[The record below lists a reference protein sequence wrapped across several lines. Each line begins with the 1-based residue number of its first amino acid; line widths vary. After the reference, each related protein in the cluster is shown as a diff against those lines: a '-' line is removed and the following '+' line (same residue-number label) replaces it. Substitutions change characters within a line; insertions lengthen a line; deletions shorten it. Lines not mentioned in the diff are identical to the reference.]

1 MGFLIKRYMSSLR
14 TRGLWL
20 LLVMV
25 PPMIYLGVAYCRI
38 DRYTVRQD
46 LEISLDAPMSVAT
59 SPVDFV
65 RMSDLVAKPNE
76 LFMDRL
82 ALRELYGR
90 LYPGAS
96 IELSGPQ
103 YETLLKAVESSMSL
117 SALSKN
123 AVRIAY
129 HADDPKTGETL
140 VDFFSS
146 RLMKRAE
153 EGLRRS
159 HLAASRSGKGAEG
172 PGGSGWQGLGPPARL
187 RGTMVTEAHRAIW
200 RPERLSPLVQI
211 AVTSLV
217 AILVL
222 LGILE
227 WADTS
232 FKSERQVAR
241 YLGAP
246 VLGSLPNLRK
256 VSKTLGAWRRE

>member
-1 MGFLIKRYMSSLR
+1 MSSIR

-20 LLVMV
+20 LLVIV
-25 PPMIYLGVAYCRI
+25 PPLFYLGIAYSRI

-46 LEISLDAPMSVAT
+46 MEISLDAPMTVAT

-65 RMSDLVAKPNE
+65 RMSDLVARPNE

-90 LYPGAS
+90 VYPGAS
-96 IELSGPQ
+96 IDLSGPQ
-103 YETLLKAVESSMSL
+103 YEALLKTVESSMSL
-117 SALSKN
+117 TALSRKG
-123 AVRIAY
+123 VRIAY
-129 HADDPKTGETL
+129 HAKDPRTGETL
-140 VDFFSS
+140 VEFFSS
-146 RLMKRAE
+146 RLIKRAE

-159 HLAASRSGKGAEG
+159 HLAASRTMKKAEE
-172 PGGSGWQGLGPPARL
+172 PGGTGSQGTDPPARL
-187 RGTMVTEAHRAIW
+187 RGTMVTEEHRAIW
-200 RPERLSPLVQI
+200 RPERLWPLVQI
-211 AVTSLV
+211 AVISLV
-217 AILVL
+217 AILL
-222 LGILE
+222 LMGILE

-256 VSKTLGAWRRE
+256 VSKTLGVSRRE

>member
-1 MGFLIKRYMSSLR
+1 MRFLIKRYMSSLR

-20 LLVMV
+20 LLAMV
-25 PPMIYLGVAYCRI
+25 PPLLYLGLAYSRI

-46 LEISLDAPMSVAT
+46 VQISLDAPMTVAT

-65 RMSDLVAKPNE
+65 RMSDLVAKPND

-90 LYPGAS
+90 IYPGAS
-96 IELSGPQ
+96 IDLSAPQ
-103 YETLLKAVESSMSL
+103 YEALLKAVEASMSL
-117 SALSKN
+117 AALPETG
-123 AVRIAY
+123 VRIAY
-129 HADDPKTGETL
+129 HQKDPKTGETL
-140 VDFFSS
+140 VEFFST
-146 RLMKRAE
+146 RLIRRAE

-159 HLAASRSGKGAEG
+159 ILAALGTMKKADE
-172 PGGSGWQGLGPPARL
+172 PGGSGPQGPDPPARL

-211 AVTSLV
+211 AVISLV
-217 AILVL
+217 AILLL

-256 VSKTLGAWRRE
+256 VSKTLGSWRRG

>member
-1 MGFLIKRYMSSLR
+1 MGFLIKRYMSSIR

-20 LLVMV
+20 LLAIV
-25 PPMIYLGVAYCRI
+25 PPLLYLGLAYSRI

-46 LEISLDAPMSVAT
+46 VGISMDAPMTVAT

-65 RMSDLVAKPNE
+65 RMSDLLAKPTE

-90 LYPGAS
+90 VHPGAS
-96 IELSGPQ
+96 IDLSGPQ
-103 YETLLKAVESSMSL
+103 YEALLRAVDASMSL
-117 SALSKN
+117 TALPK
-123 AVRIAY
+123 AGVRIAY
-129 HADDPKTGETL
+129 HGENPETGGTL
-140 VDFFSS
+140 VEFFSS
-146 RLMKRAE
+146 RLIKRAE
-153 EGLRRS
+153 EGVRRS
-159 HLAASRSGKGAEG
+159 HLAASRTMKKAGE
-172 PGGSGWQGLGPPARL
+172 PGGAGSQGPDAPARL
-187 RGTMVTEAHRAIW
+187 MGTMVTEAHRAMW

-211 AVTSLV
+211 AIISLV
-217 AILVL
+217 AVLVL